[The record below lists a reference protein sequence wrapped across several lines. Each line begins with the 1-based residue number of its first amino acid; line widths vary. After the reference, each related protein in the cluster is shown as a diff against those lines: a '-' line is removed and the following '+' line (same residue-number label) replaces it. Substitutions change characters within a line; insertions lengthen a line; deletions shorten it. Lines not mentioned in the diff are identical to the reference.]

1 MKEME
6 VESKRKNAWKKR
18 GKIGRER
25 QWNKDIGIEKNERK
39 GEWIREKIRKEKQ
52 RKYEREY

>member
-1 MKEME
+1 ME